1 MFKPVQEQM
10 KLLRKGAVEIIQEE
24 DLIKKLER
32 SRIENKPLR
41 VKAGFDPTAPDI
53 HLGHTVL
60 LRKMKHFQELGHEVV
75 FLIGDFTGLIGDPT
89 GRSATRPAMTREEI
103 NKNAETYKQQVFKIL
118 DPEKTVID
126 FNSRWLG
133 KLTSFEVMKLTSKY
147 TVARILER
155 DDFTKRFKAGLPI
168 YVHELLYPLMQAYD
182 SVALQADVELGGTDQ
197 KFNLLVGR
205 EIQQE
210 YGQEPQVVL
219 TMPLL
224 EGLDGVEKMSKS
236 LGNYVGINEPPEEMF
251 GKLMSISDELMFRY
265 YELLTDVETEQIES
279 WKREAREGK
288 LNPRDLK
295 AQLAR
300 IIVADFWGEELAR
313 KAADEFDR
321 IFKHKDLPSEME
333 EKVIE
338 LKAGG
343 GTEPSASGEAPGS
356 EQAAKTAGQVEWQQP
371 GPTVATV
378 GLVDVLVNLGIVPS
392 RGEAKRLIR
401 QGGVYL
407 DGQRIDDIDYRLD
420 GSKPEQIL
428 KIGKRKFYRL
438 KFIMK

>member
-1 MFKPVQEQM
+1 MFKPVEEQM
-10 KLLRKGAVEIIQEE
+10 KLLKKGAVDIIQEE
-24 DLIKKLER
+24 DLRKKLEK
-32 SRIENKPLR
+32 SRKENKPLK

-75 FLIGDFTGLIGDPT
+75 FLIGDFTGLIGDPS

-118 DPEKTVID
+118 DPEKTIID

-133 KLTSFEVMKLTSKY
+133 ELSSFEIIKLTSKY

-168 YVHELLYPLMQAYD
+168 SVHELLYPLMQAYD
-182 SVALQADVELGGTDQ
+182 SVALRADVELGGTDQ
-197 KFNLLVGR
+197 TFNLLVGR
-205 EIQQE
+205 EIQRE

-219 TMPLL
+219 TVPLL

-265 YELLTDVETEQIES
+265 YELLTDVETEQIEK
-279 WKREAREGK
+279 WQKEAKEGK
-288 LNPRDLK
+288 VNPRDLK
-295 AQLAR
+295 AQLAKM
-300 IIVADFWGEELAR
+300 IVADFWGEELAR
-313 KAADEFDR
+313 KAAEEFDR
-321 IFKHKDLPSEME
+321 IFKHKDLPSEIE
-333 EKVIE
+333 EKVVE
-338 LKAGG
+338 LSAKGG
-343 GTEPSASGEAPGS
+343 NEASTSAEQMESGASAREMA
-356 EQAAKTAGQVEWQQP
+356 QIGQQQP
-371 GPTVATV
+371 TVR
-378 GLVDVLVNLGIVPS
+378 LIDVLVNLGIVPS

-438 KFIMK
+438 KLVLK